1 VAPRFTP
8 EQLDQFTRMGV
19 VRLPGLLDPETV
31 RRARE
36 RVLRRLEPTG
46 LRQAGGWRLDALPRP
61 VWPDNG
67 LRKPSKVIGN
77 KHPEI
82 EALAG
87 DPALSRVVDE
97 LLGGRPRDR
106 SIYRR
111 PMTLFTLPNIAAW
124 ALPTAWH
131 TDMARLA
138 SGEPPGVQMFT
149 FLEPVAPRGGGTCV
163 IAGSH
168 RLLNDGRAI
177 LPRNFPYELRHEPFF
192 RDLFA
197 GRFAV
202 DGPDAALPIA
212 HVANVRLEVLELTGQ
227 PGDVWLM
234 DLRTFHAGAP
244 NASDRPRVMVTDRF
258 VRADLL
264 REIAEAWGWSK
275 VEAGRT
281 AE

>member
-1 VAPRFTP
+1 VAASFTP
-8 EQLDQFTRMGV
+8 EQRDSFSRLGV
-19 VRLPGLLDPETV
+19 VRLPGLLDPERV

-36 RVLRRLEPTG
+36 RVRRRLEPTG
-46 LRQAGGWRLDALPRP
+46 LWRDGAWRLDAAPRP
-61 VWPDNG
+61 AWPDNG

-77 KHPEI
+77 KHAEI
-82 EALAG
+82 EALAD
-87 DPALSRVVDE
+87 DPALRSMVDE

-111 PMTLFTLPNIAAW
+111 PMTLFTLPNIEAW
-124 ALPTAWH
+124 VLPTAWH
-131 TDMARLA
+131 TDSPRLP
-138 SGEPPGVQMFT
+138 SGESPGVQMFT

-177 LPRNFPYELRHEPFF
+177 LPRNFPHELNHEPFF

-197 GRFAV
+197 GRLTV

-212 HVANVRLEVLELTGQ
+212 HVANVRLEVMELTGG
-227 PGDVWLM
+227 PGDVWVM
-234 DLRTFHAGAP
+234 DLRTFHSGAP

-264 REIAEAWGWSK
+264 GEIDDAW
-275 VEAGRT
+275 AAQGRRRT
-281 AE
+281 SGE